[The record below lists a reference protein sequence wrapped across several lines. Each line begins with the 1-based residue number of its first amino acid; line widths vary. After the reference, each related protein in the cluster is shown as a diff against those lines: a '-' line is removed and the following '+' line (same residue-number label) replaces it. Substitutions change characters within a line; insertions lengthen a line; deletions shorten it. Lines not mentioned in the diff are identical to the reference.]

1 MPPPALRLSN
11 SNTRRRSP
19 LSMDSSLPYR
29 LWGHDSLPLPTLLG
43 GPKNNSDLHT
53 LPYQGEA
60 MPVLRIHGLPHV
72 RHMISYDII

>member
-19 LSMDSSLPYR
+19 LWMDSSLPYR

-43 GPKNNSDLHT
+43 GPNNNSDLHT
-53 LPYQGEA
+53 LPFRVKLCLSCAFMVYQMFG
-60 MPVLRIHGLPHV
+60 I
-72 RHMISYDII
+72 